1 MSIEAEQMYRE
12 WIRDNGPV
20 TPMTVV
26 DLISWVLIQ
35 ARQRDAT
42 GYRHITHTDRED
54 LAKLGYELHQDGGYH
69 QRSQSHAAQLG
80 DGITPPAT

>member
-1 MSIEAEQMYRE
+1 MIEAEQMYRE
-12 WIRDNGPV
+12 WIRANGPV

-35 ARQRDAT
+35 ARRHDAD

-54 LAKLGYELHQDGGYH
+54 LAALGYELHQDGGYH
-69 QRSQSHAAQLG
+69 KRSGL
-80 DGITPPAT
+80 